1 MKGPALPAVTG
12 LLRSR
17 SAQFWGTLLLFL
29 LALPWLG
36 PSALDLLSATS
47 HGRLMEVFL
56 LILIYAILALGLN
69 VVVGF
74 TGLLD
79 LGYVAF
85 MTVGA
90 YTSVLLYRQPEWQF
104 TGSIFAVLLIAGLH
118 CALWGV
124 LRGAPT
130 LRLTG
135 DYYAIVTLA
144 FAEIVFLLV
153 LNESWLTG
161 GPSGIKGYPPI
172 ALSYAEA
179 PAQQVNLHLLVSP
192 DPRGPTPE
200 NPQGLVAEATYTPQ
214 DLWLGQLSADAS
226 PGLRRRYEKSHPDT
240 AAGPELRFRNW
251 DTQMAFVELGADA
264 PWVVLGSGVIDGE
277 SPGSAIQ
284 IPLAQRE
291 PGAFLKP
298 LIYWDLGQLAPGEY
312 QAIIQLEPRFA
323 RQVLKDGTPG
333 FFYLGLILAG
343 LTLGTVTLLHHS
355 RLGRA
360 WAAIKADPISA
371 RSCGIDI
378 NREKMVAFAV
388 SGFIGGVGGSLMAFK
403 FLIVSTN
410 IFDFWSSIVVLCCIV
425 LGGMGNIRG
434 VIIGAL
440 CFIGLGELLRE
451 PYLFTSASASTR
463 AWVEHRGGLVQ
474 QILSVREEGVEL
486 NLART
491 RYLFF
496 GLILVLFM
504 IFRPGGLLPPSGRV
518 RPLSSSVRQRLIG
531 LAGDLFHLRGGRP
544 PDA

>member
-1 MKGPALPAVTG
+1 MSGPDPAAGRRRPSPSTLF
-12 LLRSR
+12 LL
-17 SAQFWGTLLLFL
+17 ALLLFL

-36 PSALDLLSATS
+36 PPGAGLLSATG
-47 HGRLMEVFL
+47 HGRLMEVCL
-56 LILIYAILALGLN
+56 LVLIYVILALGLN

-90 YTSVLLYRQPEWQF
+90 YTAVLLYRQPEWHF
-104 TGSIFAVLLIAGLH
+104 AGSFFAVAFIAGLH
-118 CALWGV
+118 CALWGA

-172 ALSYAEA
+172 ALGYQEA
-179 PAQQVNLHLLVSP
+179 PARQVALHLRVRP
-192 DPRGPTPE
+192 DPRGSTPE
-200 NPQGLVAEATYTPQ
+200 NPSGLAAEASFAPQ
-214 DLWLGQLSADAS
+214 DLWLGELAPEAS
-226 PGLRRRYEKSHPDT
+226 PGLRRRYERSRPDSG
-240 AAGPELRFRNW
+240 AGPELRFRNW
-251 DTQMAFVELGADA
+251 DAQMAFVELEADA
-264 PWVVLGSGVIDGE
+264 PWVVVGSGVIDGE
-277 SPGSAIQ
+277 SPGSAVQ

-298 LIYWDLGQLAPGEY
+298 LVFWDLGQLAPGEY
-312 QAIIQLEPRFA
+312 QTLIRLHPRFA

-333 FFYLGLILAG
+333 FFYLVLLLA
-343 LTLGTVTLLHHS
+343 LATLAAVSLMHHS

-360 WAAIKADPISA
+360 WAAIKADTVSA
-371 RSCGIDI
+371 RSCGIHV
-378 NREKMVAFAV
+378 NREKMTAFAA

-425 LGGMGNIRG
+425 LGGMGSIRG

-451 PYLFTSASASTR
+451 PYLFAGVSDATR
-463 AWVEHRGGLVQ
+463 AWVQESGPIVKQ
-474 QILSVREEGVEL
+474 VLSVKEEGVEL

-504 IFRPGGLLPPSGRV
+504 IFRPGGLLPPSGRG
-518 RPLSSSVRQRLIG
+518 RPIPPDQRRRLAA
-531 LAGDLFHLRGGRP
+531 LAGDLFHMRQDP
-544 PDA
+544 PGA

>member
-1 MKGPALPAVTG
+1 MNSPSLPPAAG
-12 LLRSR
+12 FLRSR
-17 SAQFWGTLLLFL
+17 SAQFLLTLLLFVL
-29 LALPWLG
+29 VLPWLG
-36 PSALDLLSATS
+36 PSAADLLSATS
-47 HGRLMEVFL
+47 HGRLMEVCV

-144 FAEIVFLLV
+144 FAEIIFLLV

-161 GPSGIKGYPPI
+161 GPSGIKGYSPI
-172 ALSYAEA
+172 ALSYAQAA
-179 PAQQVNLHLLVSP
+179 PKEVNLRLLVRP

-200 NPQGLVAEATYTPQ
+200 NPQGLQTEATFTPQ
-214 DLWLGQLSADAS
+214 DLWLGELAADAS

-240 AAGPELRFRNW
+240 GAGTELRFRNW

-277 SPGSAIQ
+277 SPGSAMQ
-284 IPLAQRE
+284 VPLAQRE

-298 LIYWDLGQLAPGEY
+298 LIYWDLAKLSPGEY
-312 QAIIQLEPRFA
+312 QATIRLEPRFA

-333 FFYLGLILAG
+333 FFYLVLA
-343 LTLGTVTLLHHS
+343 LASITLGAVTLLHHS

-360 WAAIKADPISA
+360 WAAIKADSVSA
-371 RSCGIDI
+371 RSCGIHI

-410 IFDFWSSIVVLCCIV
+410 IFDFWSSVVVLCCIV

-434 VIIGAL
+434 VIIGTL

-451 PYLFTSASASTR
+451 PFLFTSASTSTR
-463 AWVEHRGGLVQ
+463 AWVEHSSGLVQ
-474 QILSVREEGVEL
+474 QIFSVKEQGVEL

-504 IFRPGGLLPPSGRV
+504 IFRPGGILPPGGRG
-518 RPLSSSVRQRLIG
+518 RPLSPSARQRLID

>member
-1 MKGPALPAVTG
+1 MSNT

-17 SAQFWGTLLLFL
+17 STQFLLTLLLFL
-29 LALPWLG
+29 LILPWLG

-90 YTSVLLYRQPEWQF
+90 YTSVLLYRQPVWQF

-118 CALWGV
+118 CALWGA

-144 FAEIVFLLV
+144 FAEIIFLVV

-172 ALSYAEA
+172 ALTYASA
-179 PAQQVNLHLLVSP
+179 PAQEVTLHLLVNA
-192 DPRGPTPE
+192 DPRGSTPE
-200 NPQGLVAEATYTPQ
+200 NPQGLVAEATYAPQ
-214 DLWLGQLSADAS
+214 DLWLGELSPDAS

-240 AAGPELRFRNW
+240 GAGAELRFRNW
-251 DTQMAFVELGADA
+251 DRQMAFVELRTNA
-264 PWVVLGSGVIDGE
+264 PWAVLGSGVIDGE
-277 SPGSAIQ
+277 SPGSAMQ

-298 LIYWDLGQLAPGEY
+298 LIYWDLAQLSPGEY

-333 FFYLGLILAG
+333 FFYLVLLLAG
-343 LTLGTVTLLHHS
+343 FTLGAVTLLHHS

-371 RSCGIDI
+371 RSCGIHV

-451 PYLFTSASASTR
+451 PYLFTGASESTR
-463 AWVEHRGGLVQ
+463 AWVEQGGALVQ
-474 QILSVREEGVEL
+474 QVLSVKEEGIEL

-504 IFRPGGLLPPSGRV
+504 IFRPGGILPPSGRG
-518 RPLSSSVRQRLIG
+518 RPLSPSARQRLIG
-531 LAGDLFHLRGGRP
+531 LAGDLFHLRKDRS

>member
-1 MKGPALPAVTG
+1 MSGPAPPAAAG
-12 LLRSR
+12 RRPSPSSLFLLS
-17 SAQFWGTLLLFL
+17 LLLFL
-29 LALPWLG
+29 LVLPWLG
-36 PSALDLLSATS
+36 PAAAGLLSDTAHS
-47 HGRLMEVFL
+47 RLMEVCL
-56 LILIYAILALGLN
+56 LVLIYVILALGLN

-90 YTSVLLYRQPEWQF
+90 YTAVLLYRQPEWQF
-104 TGSIFAVLLIAGLH
+104 AGSIFAVLLIAGLH
-118 CALWGV
+118 CALWGA

-144 FAEIVFLLV
+144 FAEIIFLVV

-172 ALSYAEA
+172 ALSYAPA
-179 PAQQVNLHLLVSP
+179 PPQEVSLRLLVRP
-192 DPRGPTPE
+192 DPRGSTPE
-200 NPQGLVAEATYTPQ
+200 NPQGLEAEASFAPQ
-214 DLWLGQLSADAS
+214 DLWLGELSPEAS
-226 PGLRRRYEKSHPDT
+226 PGLRRRYEKSRPDT
-240 AAGPELRFRNW
+240 GAGPELRFRNW
-251 DTQMAFVELGADA
+251 DRQMAFVELGCDE

-277 SPGSAIQ
+277 SPGSAVQ
-284 IPLAQRE
+284 IPLEQRE

-298 LIYWDLGQLAPGEY
+298 LIYWDLAQLSPGEY
-312 QAIIQLEPRFA
+312 RAAIRLEPRFA

-333 FFYLGLILAG
+333 FFYLVLILAG
-343 LTLGTVTLLHHS
+343 LTLGAVSLLHHS

-360 WAAIKADPISA
+360 WAAIKADSVSA
-371 RSCGIDI
+371 RTCGIHV

-434 VIIGAL
+434 VLIGTL

-451 PYLFTSASASTR
+451 PFLFAGASESTR
-463 AWVEHRGGLVQ
+463 AWVESGGALVK
-474 QILSVREEGVEL
+474 QILSLREEGVEL

-496 GLILVLFM
+496 GLILILFM
-504 IFRPGGLLPPSGRV
+504 IFRPGGLLPPSGRD
-518 RPLSSSVRQRLIG
+518 RPIAPAARRRLAA
-531 LAGDLFHLRGGRP
+531 LAGDLFHLRKDHP

>member
-1 MKGPALPAVTG
+1 MSGW
-12 LLRSR
+12 RSR
-17 SAQFWGTLLLFL
+17 SAQFLLALLLFL

-36 PSALDLLSATS
+36 PAGAELLPATG
-47 HGRLMEVFL
+47 HGRLMEVCL
-56 LILIYAILALGLN
+56 LILIYVILALGLN

-104 TGSIFAVLLIAGLH
+104 TGSFFVVAFIAGLH

-172 ALSYAEA
+172 ALSYQEA
-179 PAQQVNLHLLVSP
+179 PARQVELRLRVSP
-192 DPRGPTPE
+192 DPRGSTPE
-200 NPQGLVAEATYTPQ
+200 NPSGLTAEPSFTPQ
-214 DLWLGQLSADAS
+214 DLWLGELSPDAS
-226 PGLRRRYEKSHPDT
+226 PGLRRRYERSSPDSG
-240 AAGPELRFRNW
+240 AGPELRFRNW
-251 DTQMAFVELGADA
+251 DGQMAFVELEAQA

-277 SPGSAIQ
+277 SPGSAVQ
-284 IPLAQRE
+284 IPMEGRE

-298 LIYWDLGQLAPGEY
+298 LIYWDLALLSPGEY
-312 QAIIQLEPRFA
+312 RAEIRLEPRFA

-333 FFYLGLILAG
+333 FFYLVLLLALI
-343 LTLGTVTLLHHS
+343 TLGAVTLLHHS

-360 WAAIKADPISA
+360 WAAIKADPVSA
-371 RSCGIDI
+371 RSCGIQVGG
-378 NREKMVAFAV
+378 EKMIAFAF
-388 SGFIGGVGGSLMAFK
+388 SGFVGGVGGSLMAFK

-434 VIIGAL
+434 VLIGAL

-451 PYLFTSASASTR
+451 PYLFAGVSDSTR
-463 AWVEHRGGLVQ
+463 AWVENSGGIVK
-474 QILSVREEGVEL
+474 QILSVKEEGVEL

-504 IFRPGGLLPPSGRV
+504 IFRPGGLLPPGGRGK
-518 RPLSSSVRQRLIG
+518 PLLPELRQRLTA
-531 LAGDLFHLRGGRP
+531 LAGDLFHLRKDP
-544 PDA
+544 PGA

>member
-1 MKGPALPAVTG
+1 MSQPSPPAAAWW
-12 LLRSR
+12 RSR
-17 SAQFWGTLLLFL
+17 SAQFLLSLLLFL
-29 LALPWLG
+29 LVLPCLG
-36 PSALDLLSATS
+36 PAGAELLSVTG
-47 HGRLMEVFL
+47 HGRLMEVCV
-56 LILIYAILALGLN
+56 LILIYTILALGLS
-69 VVVGF
+69 VVGGF

-104 TGSIFAVLLIAGLH
+104 TGSIFAVLLLAGLH
-118 CALWGV
+118 CALWGA

-144 FAEIVFLLV
+144 FAEIMFLLV

-179 PAQQVNLHLLVSP
+179 PARQVELRLRVSP
-192 DPRGPTPE
+192 DPRGSTPD
-200 NPQGLVAEATYTPQ
+200 NPSGLVAEASYTPQ
-214 DLWLGQLSADAS
+214 DLWLGDLSADAS
-226 PGLRRRYEKSHPDT
+226 PGLRRRYEKSRPDT
-240 AAGPELRFRNW
+240 TTGSELRFRNW
-251 DTQMAFVELGADA
+251 DRQMAFVELRSDA

-284 IPLAQRE
+284 IPLEQRE

-298 LIYWDLGQLAPGEY
+298 LIYWNLAELSPGEY
-312 QAIIQLEPRFA
+312 QTTIRLEPRFA

-333 FFYLGLILAG
+333 FFYLVLALAG
-343 LTLGTVTLLHHS
+343 LTLAAVTLLHHS

-360 WAAIKADPISA
+360 WAAIKADTISA
-371 RSCGIDI
+371 RSCGIDV

-388 SGFIGGVGGSLMAFK
+388 SGFFGGVGGSLMAFK

-434 VIIGAL
+434 VIIGTL

-451 PYLFTSASASTR
+451 PYLFADASASTR
-463 AWVEHRGGLVQ
+463 AWVEQGGSLVQ
-474 QILSVREEGVEL
+474 QILSVKEEGVEL

-504 IFRPGGLLPPSGRV
+504 IFRPGGILPPGGRG
-518 RPLSSSVRQRLIG
+518 RLLAPELRQRLAS
-531 LAGDLFHLRGGRP
+531 LAGDLFHLRRGP

>member
-1 MKGPALPAVTG
+1 MNWW
-12 LLRSR
+12 RSR
-17 SAQFWGTLLLFL
+17 SAQFLLALLLL
-29 LALPWLG
+29 VLALPWLG
-36 PSALDLLSATS
+36 PAGADWISATGHS
-47 HGRLMEVFL
+47 RLMEVCL
-56 LILIYAILALGLN
+56 LILIYIILALGLN

-104 TGSIFAVLLIAGLH
+104 SGSIFAVLLLAGLH
-118 CALWGV
+118 CALWGA

-144 FAEIVFLLV
+144 FAEIMFLLV

-179 PAQQVNLHLLVSP
+179 PAQQVDLRLLVSP
-192 DPRGPTPE
+192 DPRGSTPD
-200 NPQGLVAEATYTPQ
+200 NPSGLIAAASYTPQ
-214 DLWLGQLSADAS
+214 DLWLGELAADAS
-226 PGLRRRYEKSHPDT
+226 PGLRRRYEKSRPDT
-240 AAGPELRFRNW
+240 GAGPELRFRNW
-251 DTQMAFVELGADA
+251 DRQMAFVELRSDA
-264 PWVVLGSGVIDGE
+264 PWAVLGGGVIDGE

-284 IPLAQRE
+284 IPLEQRE

-298 LIYWDLGQLAPGEY
+298 LIYWDLAQLAPGEY
-312 QAIIQLEPRFA
+312 QTTIQLEPRFA

-333 FFYLGLILAG
+333 FFYLVLALAG
-343 LTLGTVTLLHHS
+343 LTLAAVTLLHHS

-360 WAAIKADPISA
+360 WAAIKADTVSA
-371 RSCGIDI
+371 RSCGIDV

-434 VIIGAL
+434 VLIGTL

-451 PYLFTSASASTR
+451 PYLFAGASESTR
-463 AWVEHRGGLVQ
+463 AWVENSGAVVK
-474 QILSVREEGVEL
+474 QILSLKEEGVEL

-504 IFRPGGLLPPSGRV
+504 IFRPGGILPPSGRG
-518 RPLSSSVRQRLIG
+518 RPIAPALRQRLAS
-531 LAGDLFHLRGGRP
+531 LAGDLFHLRQGP

>member
-1 MKGPALPAVTG
+1 MSGA

-17 SAQFWGTLLLFL
+17 SAQFLLVLLLFL

-36 PSALDLLSATS
+36 PAGADLLSATG
-47 HGRLMEVFL
+47 HGRLMEVCL
-56 LILIYAILALGLN
+56 LILIYVILALGLN

-90 YTSVLLYRQPEWQF
+90 YTAVLLYRQPEWQF

-118 CALWGV
+118 CALWGA

-161 GPSGIKGYPPI
+161 GPSGIKGYPPV
-172 ALSYAEA
+172 ALSYEEA
-179 PAQQVNLHLLVSP
+179 PAQEVALRLRVSP
-192 DPRGPTPE
+192 DPRGSTPE
-200 NPQGLVAEATYTPQ
+200 NPLGLMAEASFTPQ
-214 DLWLGQLSADAS
+214 DLWLGELSPDAS
-226 PGLRRRYEKSHPDT
+226 PGLRRRYERSSPDS

-251 DTQMAFVELGADA
+251 DAQMAFVELRADA

-277 SPGSAIQ
+277 SPGSAVQ
-284 IPLAQRE
+284 IPLAQQE

-298 LIYWDLGQLAPGEY
+298 LIHWDLARLSPGEY
-312 QAIIQLEPRFA
+312 QALIRLEPRFA
-323 RQVLKDGTPG
+323 RHVLKDGTPG
-333 FFYLGLILAG
+333 FFYLVLLLAG
-343 LTLGTVTLLHHS
+343 VTLGGVALLHHS

-360 WAAIKADPISA
+360 WAAIKADTVSA
-371 RSCGIDI
+371 RSCGIHV

-434 VIIGAL
+434 VIIGTL

-451 PYLFTSASASTR
+451 PFLFTGASESTR
-463 AWVEHRGGLVQ
+463 AWVEQGGALVK
-474 QILSVREEGVEL
+474 QIFSVKEEGVEL

-504 IFRPGGLLPPSGRV
+504 IFRPGGILPPSGRG
-518 RPLSSSVRQRLIG
+518 RPLSPSARQRLIG
-531 LAGDLFHLRGGRP
+531 LAGDLFHLRKGPP